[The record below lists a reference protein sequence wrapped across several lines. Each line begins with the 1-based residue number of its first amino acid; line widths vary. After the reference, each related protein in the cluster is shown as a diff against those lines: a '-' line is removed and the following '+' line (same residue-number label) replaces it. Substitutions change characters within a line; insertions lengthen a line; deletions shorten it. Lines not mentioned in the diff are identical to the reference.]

1 MNASLNEGRK
11 TEMKDGK
18 EQEGRIEVFVYKS
31 HFEVYISFIHWVLH
45 WNKGA
50 QQIDLLPTVW
60 LHSSLHQHRRILLEP
75 PEFFRCLHETIG

>member
-31 HFEVYISFIHWVLH
+31 HFEVYISFIH
-45 WNKGA
+45 
-50 QQIDLLPTVW
+50 
-60 LHSSLHQHRRILLEP
+60 
-75 PEFFRCLHETIG
+75 